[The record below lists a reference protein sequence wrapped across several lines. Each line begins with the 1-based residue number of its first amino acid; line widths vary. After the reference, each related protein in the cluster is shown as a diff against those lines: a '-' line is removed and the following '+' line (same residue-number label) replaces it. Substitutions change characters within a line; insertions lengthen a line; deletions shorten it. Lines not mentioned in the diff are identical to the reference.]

1 MSDNLMDRVLNQY
14 PPPKDLDKDDDVDST
29 VQAHRSPKRMAIE
42 RRIDLHGKT
51 IDEARVE
58 LDTFIAACVAEEVRK
73 ILIIHGKGTTEG
85 SDGTMRRF
93 VRRYLEENQFIGTTG
108 IPAER
113 DGGSGAVW
121 AIVRQRSR

>member
-14 PPPKDLDKDDDVDST
+14 PPPEDLDKDDDIDMT
-29 VQAHRSPKRMAIE
+29 EHARRSPKRMAIE

-51 IDEARVE
+51 IDEARIE
-58 LDTFIAACVAEEVRK
+58 LDTFVSSCVADEVRK

-85 SDGTMRRF
+85 SDGSMRRF
-93 VRRYLEENQFIGTTG
+93 VRHYLEEHQFIGTTG
-108 IPAER
+108 IPSER